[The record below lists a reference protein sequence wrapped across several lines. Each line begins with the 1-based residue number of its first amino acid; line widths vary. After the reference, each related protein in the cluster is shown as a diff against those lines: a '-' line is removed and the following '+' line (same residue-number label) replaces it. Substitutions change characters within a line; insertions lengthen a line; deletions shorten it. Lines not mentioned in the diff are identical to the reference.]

1 MANGKRRGGDDEERR
16 LEAERAQQ
24 GLDRDAIAKSRERTP
39 PKEYMR
45 EVRGELRKVAW
56 PNREE
61 VVNYTIVV
69 LVATL
74 VLIGII
80 FVMDFVFGRLTQTMF
95 G

>member
-1 MANGKRRGGDDEERR
+1 MANGHRRGGDDEEG
-16 LEAERAQQ
+16 LEHERAQQ

-56 PNREE
+56 PSREE